1 MVQEALQKI
10 WDGVLRTI
18 AKGDIAA
25 AFRRW

>member
-1 MVQEALQKI
+1 MVQEALKKI

-25 AFRRW
+25 DLRRW